1 MKNREHLYK
10 AKRVDNNEWVF
21 GTLHKVVGNGSI
33 RSRTINHPY
42 YEDKPA
48 EFNIYYILEGRLP
61 SDVGW
66 DISDTFVS
74 YRIHPDTVCQFTGLL
89 DKNGNKIFEG
99 DVIEYPIVSSLKT
112 TLIQYQVVYNIDGF
126 QVLNL
131 SKKKKVPYRDEFY
144 FAASKRFN
152 YKQWSKVQVIKNIH
166 D

>member
-1 MKNREHLYK
+1 MRNRDILFK
-10 AKRVDNNEWVF
+10 GKRVDNNEWEIGYFYHNVEYNKSF
-21 GTLHKVVGNGSI
+21 I
-33 RSRTINHPY
+33 INDS
-42 YEDKPA
+42 EST
-48 EFNIYYILEGRLP
+48 E
-61 SDVGW
+61 V
-66 DISDTFVS
+66 
-74 YRIHPDTVCQFTGLL
+74 HPDTVCHFTGLL